1 MKKNRQKNNKI
12 YSGGQSSLNDLLKTI
27 EDTNRMERAAKD
39 DEDVRAAELGADPV
53 AILKFEDFK
62 LPDNIE
68 EHPGWK
74 TNRVNEV
81 KASGKVSDILVGSI
95 HKKLSA
101 LNLVID
107 QTYNLIQAIIEIIKS
122 EEIDKSIPNEVI
134 EILITEYNKLV
145 RKLFGIESHIDIKH
159 GHIADKFTDVLT
171 TLEDIKK
178 AGEGDDADPKYKK
191 KYDDMLK
198 KLLTGFGKD
207 LSGKDITKHFMNI
220 IYNSYDTITNR
231 LEMEKRAS
239 GTDAEKQESIEK
251 IKNKIEVLKTKVSD
265 PKMAPQTGRDVLADA
280 GKTAVDAGKAVAT
293 GLAQFASGEGGDQ
306 KGDDQNKGG
315 GRKTRKYRGGYQYSK
330 SRKRRNSIS
339 KGKRKNPS
347 IGKGIGKSI
356 SKSIGKSISKRKRKR
371 RRSTLK
377 GKNIGRR
384 SKRNS
389 IRKR

>member
-12 YSGGQSSLNDLLKTI
+12 YSGGASALNNVLEIIRKTN
-27 EDTNRMERAAKD
+27 EMDRAAKD
-39 DEDVRAAELGADPV
+39 DEDVAKAELGADPV

-62 LPDNIE
+62 LPDNRDALDVW
-68 EHPGWK
+68 GAK
-74 TNRVNEV
+74 RVEEV

-107 QTYNLIQAIIEIIKS
+107 QTYNLIQAIIEIIKG
-122 EEIDKSIPNEVI
+122 EEEKIDNRIPNQVI
-134 EILITEYNKLV
+134 EILIEEYNKLV
-145 RKLFGIESHIDIKH
+145 TKLFGIESHIDIKH
-159 GHIADKFTDVLT
+159 SHIADKFTDVVT
-171 TLEDIKK
+171 TLEEIRS
-178 AGEGDDADPKYKK
+178 AGEGEDADPKSKK
-191 KYDDMLK
+191 KYDNMLE
-198 KLLTGFGKD
+198 KLRTGFNDKD
-207 LSGKDITKHFMNI
+207 FSGEDITEHFMNI
-220 IYNSYDTITNR
+220 IYKSYDTITNR
-231 LEMEKRAS
+231 LRETEGQDK
-239 GTDAEKQESIEK
+239 ESIKK
-251 IKNKIEVLKTKVSD
+251 IIDKIEDLKKKVSV
-265 PKMAPQTGRDVLADA
+265 PEMAQQTGRDVLADA